1 MVATSHSRGHTIYH
15 DGEFWRYQDTNEELN
30 DQRPC
35 TFCGL
40 PPTEEGDDA
49 CLGHIK
55 GVIGACC
62 GHGIADGY
70 ILWGQKIE
78 AVESA

>member
-1 MVATSHSRGHTIYH
+1 MVTSHSRGHAIYH
-15 DGEFWRYQDTNEELN
+15 DSEFWRYRDTNEELN

-70 ILWGQKIE
+70 ILWGQKRE
-78 AVESA
+78 AMGK